1 MRISVVIPT
10 IPGREESLQRAI
22 ASAHAQT
29 YPAAAVHVVLD
40 TQRQGAAHTRNKALE
55 LVDTEWVAFLDDDDE
70 LKPHHL
76 KACARHAALTGA
88 DVVYPW
94 FDGDDEI
101 GMYEVPFSASLLRR
115 RNFIPVTV
123 LARTE
128 LLVEAGGFTPHPDEN
143 GDPCEDWGLW
153 LKLLALGAT
162 FSHLPKRTWI
172 RNSGGTRGRGNDA

>member
-10 IPGREESLQRAI
+10 IPGREESLQRAVD
-22 ASAHAQT
+22 SVGAQT
-29 YPAAAVHVVLD
+29 YRPVALRIVRD
-40 TQRQGAAHTRNKALE
+40 TDRQGAAHTRNEALS

-70 LKPHHL
+70 FKPHHL

-101 GMYEVPFSASLLRR
+101 GMFGIPFSASLLRR

-123 LARTE
+123 LARTQ

-153 LKLLALGAT
+153 VKLLDSAT
-162 FSHLPKRTWI
+162 FSHLPMRTWI
-172 RNSGGTRGRGNDA
+172 RNPGGTRGRGSDA